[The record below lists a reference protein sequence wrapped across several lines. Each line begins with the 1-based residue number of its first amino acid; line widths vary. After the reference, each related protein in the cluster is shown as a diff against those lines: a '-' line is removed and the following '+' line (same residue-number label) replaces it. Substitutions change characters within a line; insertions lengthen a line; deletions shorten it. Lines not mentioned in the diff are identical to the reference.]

1 MTNIPNYERELGGVQ
16 ARLENLETEMAAMH
30 KDVRDIR
37 DVVVSVQG
45 GWKTLAILA
54 SFSAAAGALL
64 VKFISWLDFLPR

>member
-16 ARLENLETEMAAMH
+16 ARLETLEVDMSAMR
-30 KDVRDIR
+30 RDIREIR
-37 DVVVSVQG
+37 DVVVSVKG

-54 SFSAAAGALL
+54 SLSAAAGGVV